1 MVVLAALPLWGGPDL
16 MRTLVE
22 LFVLLALAQMWNLLA
37 GYPGLV
43 SVGQQAYI
51 GIGAYILLVLTDLGL
66 SVWLVLP
73 AVVFGC
79 TLVALVVAPL
89 IFSLEVGH
97 FAIGT
102 WVVAEVFRL
111 WIINIPQVGGGS
123 GATITGL
130 ARIPITTRQ
139 RLVYW
144 LALAVGA
151 GAVVSVYLLLRSR
164 LGLALMAPVRDN
176 TIAAESVGV
185 DVFRNRLRVHLIG
198 AVG

>member
-1 MVVLAALPLWGGPDL
+1 MDHQHP
-16 MRTLVE
+16 
-22 LFVLLALAQMWNLLA
+22 A
-37 GYPGLV
+37 GRWWLRRHDHR
-43 SVGQQAYI
+43 A
-51 GIGAYILLVLTDLGL
+51 GA
-66 SVWLVLP
+66 
-73 AVVFGC
+73 
-79 TLVALVVAPL
+79 
-89 IFSLEVGH
+89 H
-97 FAIGT
+97 
-102 WVVAEVFRL
+102 
-111 WIINIPQVGGGS
+111 
-123 GATITGL
+123 
-130 ARIPITTRQ
+130 PITTRQ